1 MIRYYIDYAKSKTE
15 HTPVRPF
22 VVRAVRLGVA
32 SPLRKAAEDLPEVP
46 QPVLGRGEDEGMM
59 LRREGRKAAAKER
72 IGWGVAT
79 AECWVCGRQFPWVS
93 RHGGHGNIC
102 EECMRRGLK
111 APKKKPKPRPRPLRR
126 KGERIFSFG
135 PGFITFMGANGR
147 KRTVHV
153 EQSPRMKQFGG
164 DTLSPEAKARLLAR
178 YRELFG
184 EMGNI

>member
-1 MIRYYIDYAKSKTE
+1 
-15 HTPVRPF
+15 
-22 VVRAVRLGVA
+22 
-32 SPLRKAAEDLPEVP
+32 
-46 QPVLGRGEDEGMM
+46 MM

-72 IGWGVAT
+72 IGWGVTT

-93 RHGGHGNIC
+93 RHGDHKNIC
-102 EECMRRGLK
+102 DGCFYHGRTVPE
-111 APKKKPKPRPRPLRR
+111 KKPKPRPRPLRR

-164 DTLSPEAKARLLAR
+164 DTLSPEAKERLLER